1 MFAIHNLYIDI
12 ACSLAQ
18 SRKSF
23 ANVVSLLGPVI
34 PTLIANRHS
43 ERKRRLVAAAKDAF
57 VEYMLERGPWADET
71 YARLSV
77 QLELQTVLCAE
88 YRYVDQELVLKPLN

>member
-1 MFAIHNLYIDI
+1 M
-12 ACSLAQ
+12 
-18 SRKSF
+18 
-23 ANVVSLLGPVI
+23 
-34 PTLIANRHS
+34 
-43 ERKRRLVAAAKDAF
+43 AAAKDAF